1 MDAFEIERDLS
12 TARVGRNVI
21 CFKALDSTN
30 DTAAASARQADSDG
44 LVVLADVQ
52 RRGRGRGGRA
62 WLGAPGANVLMSV
75 VLRDDVGRL
84 PAEPVTI
91 AAGMAVAGAI
101 EHVLAE
107 PDACRLKWPND
118 VLLDGRKV
126 AGILV
131 EQRRLGPA
139 RSLIVGIGINVNAHP
154 ADGQVDRP
162 ATSLAARRG
171 GPVDRVAVVRA
182 VCRTL
187 DGWVAALAADRAG
200 TAERLRAL
208 WGRRCGMVDHR
219 HTILSGGRAY
229 TGTVAAIDPLEGLL
243 LRTDEGFYV
252 HIRAEGAAVA

>member
-1 MDAFEIERDLS
+1 MDASAIERDLC

-30 DTAAASARQADSDG
+30 DTAADSARQADSDG

-52 RRGRGRGGRA
+52 RRGRGRGRRA
-62 WLGAPGANVLMSV
+62 WLSEAGANVLMSV
-75 VLRDDVGRL
+75 VPRDDANRP

-91 AAGMAVAGAI
+91 AAGMAVAEAI
-101 EHVLAE
+101 EQVLEA
-107 PDACRLKWPND
+107 PGACRLKWPND
-118 VLLDGRKV
+118 VLLDGRKA

-131 EQRRLGPA
+131 EQRRVGSA

-154 ADGQVDRP
+154 PDGRVDRP
-162 ATSLAARRG
+162 ATSLAAWRG
-171 GPVDRVAVVRA
+171 GRVDRVAVVRA

-187 DGWVAALAADRAG
+187 DAWVAALTADRSCAV
-200 TAERLRAL
+200 ERLRGL
-208 WGRRCGMVDHR
+208 WEGRCGMVGHR
-219 HTILSGGRAY
+219 HTIISGGRPH

-252 HIRAEGAAVA
+252 HIQAAGATVV